1 MRVKILFTGLM
12 LIMLTAI
19 AATAQKPKATPAPAW
34 GLNVPKGETIVLKIP
49 GRLIGFDRVSTWT
62 GAVTYSAVIEQ
73 SQQGGY
79 MVAGLNNWRTAGWT
93 MMRHL
98 ELVKVSREKNFTE
111 VELQDPLYKVKLRF
125 DNTVRDINAA
135 FAEVA
140 FIGTVPVFEASDYY
154 KTEVMGRILPQVF
167 TGKLA
172 SIPEARKMDLLRE
185 LRFVDGAIK
194 TEKYKGGE
202 YLSVDVGGD
211 TEVYNSRIV
220 DQPTRLGHTLN
231 QRVLYYFKR
240 LARITK
246 FHPEVD
252 GIKIT
257 ILVPYKDFVSEYYNT
272 PYYDRLEAYAPME
285 TIRQFV
291 DDELTNQEFAE
302 EAILLVNGN
311 RMQPPPVRSL

>member
-1 MRVKILFTGLM
+1 MRVKILLTFLM
-12 LIMLTAI
+12 LLTMTAI
-19 AATAQKPKATPAPAW
+19 SGYAQKPKPTPATAW
-34 GLNVPKGETIVLKIP
+34 GLNVPKGATIVLKIP
-49 GRLIGFDRVSTWT
+49 GRLLGFDRVSFWS
-62 GAVTYSAVIEQ
+62 GATTYSAVIEQ

-93 MMRHL
+93 MMRHV
-98 ELVKVSREKNFTE
+98 ELVKVNREKNFTE
-111 VELQDPLYKVKLRF
+111 VELRDPLFNIKLRF

-135 FAEVA
+135 FADVA
-140 FIGTVPVFEASDYY
+140 FIGTVPDFEASDYY
-154 KTEVMGRILPQVF
+154 KQEVIGRILPQVF

-172 SIPEARKMDLLRE
+172 SIPEVRKMDMLKE
-185 LRFVDGAIK
+185 LRYVDGAIK

-202 YLSVDVGGD
+202 YLSIDVGGD
-211 TEVYNSRIV
+211 TEVYNSRRV

-240 LARITK
+240 LARIVK

-311 RMQPPPVRSL
+311 RMQAPPVKSL